1 MLIWLSISIGF
12 IDLTSSNWVYKTLR
26 SRHRDICH
34 VHPRGALFNGM
45 ERETE
50 LRIVERLRAGDRAAF
65 DEVHAAFND
74 RLFTFLVRLS
84 CRRDVAEDLLEETWL
99 RLVTHAGRLSPETTL
114 GPWLFTVAR
123 NLHVSYL
130 RSRLLEDTSS
140 AGLVGLWPY
149 GVQRSS
155 PFEETAASELERRVE
170 RALASLPSGARE
182 VLLLV
187 ATAGLSPAEAA
198 ATCRISP
205 EAFRQRLSR
214 ARAQLS
220 RALEAAPPVP
230 AAGRCEVIP

>member
-1 MLIWLSISIGF
+1 
-12 IDLTSSNWVYKTLR
+12 
-26 SRHRDICH
+26 
-34 VHPRGALFNGM
+34 M
-45 ERETE
+45 EREIE
-50 LRIVERLRAGDRAAF
+50 LGIVARLRGGDRAAF
-65 DEVHAAFND
+65 DEVYAAFND
-74 RLFTFLVRLS
+74 RLFTFLLRLS

-99 RLVTHAGRLSPETTL
+99 RLVTNAGRLNPDTTL

-170 RALASLPSGARE
+170 QALASLPSGSRE

-187 ATAGLSPAEAA
+187 ATTGLSPKEAA
-198 ATCRISP
+198 SICHISP

-214 ARAQLS
+214 ARAQLTQ
-220 RALEAAPPVP
+220 ALDADAGVP
-230 AAGRCEVIP
+230 ASARCEVIS